1 MRPARSNCVARR
13 RPCLNIVVSRCNDV
27 LSFAAY
33 SPYPLRSHV
42 GLPGGETPHFGLSI
56 NSITECIHAGFSYR
70 VSIVVWF
77 GFISNYDPK
86 KAFQMMRS

>member
-1 MRPARSNCVARR
+1 MASLEGARALIV
-13 RPCLNIVVSRCNDV
+13 VVSRCSDV

-33 SPYPLRSHV
+33 SPYSLCSHI
-42 GLPGGETPHFGLSI
+42 GLLDGKTPHFGLSV
-56 NSITECIHAGFSYR
+56 NSITECVHAGFSYR

-77 GFISNYDPK
+77 VFISNYDPK